1 LVFQG
6 SENGVSTS
14 SSLPLVTTVEDE
26 TELVALAQRDRRAF
40 APLYTRYFD
49 PVYRYCYRR
58 LGSPETAADATS
70 QTFAKALA
78 ALPTCRAETFRSWLF
93 AIAHNVLTDGFRTN
107 RFDQPLENAVEV
119 VDAAP
124 SPEDLAV
131 VAEERSTLQ
140 ELLVRLP
147 PEQRRILELRLAG
160 LTSKEIAA
168 ALGRTPNAIDQ
179 AQFRAV
185 SRLRA
190 LLAASEHAR
199 GREVST

>member
-1 LVFQG
+1 MCTG
-6 SENGVSTS
+6 
-14 SSLPLVTTVEDE
+14 LPSPRVAVMDDE
-26 TELVALAQRDRRAF
+26 GELVALAQRDRRAF

-58 LGSPETAADATS
+58 LGSPEAAADATS

-78 ALPTCRAETFRSWLF
+78 ALPSCRAETFRPWLF
-93 AIAHNVLTDGFRTN
+93 AIAHNVLTDGFRGS
-107 RFDQPLENAVEV
+107 RFDQPLESAAEV

-131 VAEERSTLQ
+131 VAEERTTL
-140 ELLVRLP
+140 ERLLVQLQ
-147 PEQRRILELRLAG
+147 PEQRQILELRLAG

-168 ALGRTPNAIDQ
+168 ALGRTPNAVDQ

-185 SRLRA
+185 NRLRT
-190 LLAASEHAR
+190 LLAASGHPR
-199 GREVST
+199 GREVSR

>member
-1 LVFQG
+1 VC
-6 SENGVSTS
+6 T
-14 SSLPLVTTVEDE
+14 SLPSPRVAIMDDE
-26 TELVALAQRDRRAF
+26 AELVALAQRDRRAF

-58 LGSPETAADATS
+58 LGSPDAAADATS

-78 ALPTCRAETFRSWLF
+78 ALSTCRAETFRSWLF
-93 AIAHNVLTDGFRTN
+93 AIAHNVLTDGFRIRTV
-107 RFDQPLENAVEV
+107 DQPLESAAEV
-119 VDAAP
+119 VDATP

-131 VAEERSTLQ
+131 VAEERSTL
-140 ELLVRLP
+140 EGLLVQLQ

-168 ALGRTPNAIDQ
+168 AIGRTPNAVDQ

-185 SRLRA
+185 NRLRA
-190 LLAASEHAR
+190 LLAASGHAR
-199 GREVST
+199 GREVSR